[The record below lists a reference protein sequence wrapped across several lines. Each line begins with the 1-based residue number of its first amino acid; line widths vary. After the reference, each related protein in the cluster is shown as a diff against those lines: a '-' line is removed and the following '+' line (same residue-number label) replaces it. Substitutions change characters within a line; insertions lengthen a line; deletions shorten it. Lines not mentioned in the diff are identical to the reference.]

1 MKKML
6 NTKLSDYRLNANW
19 EYEKKIA
26 ELAQKQHAIHFD
38 GDPQENVKKYKTKK
52 KSEQKVH

>member
-6 NTKLSDYRLNANW
+6 NTKLYDYRLNANW

-26 ELAQKQHAIHFD
+26 EIAQKQHAIHFH
-38 GDPQENVKKYKTKK
+38 GDPQENVKK
-52 KSEQKVH
+52 